1 MNTVNAAQFHALNPN
16 QQLRVMTWP
25 SNQNTVKVILP
36 YLATDLDVK
45 PHPTPREVLMTAKV
59 LFKLNPELELE
70 RPDDLDMYEVA
81 LVTDYSTKEIE
92 TVEVRGEPNT
102 FTLLIGHQK
111 TSGMVPLS
119 LVKVD
124 YYTPQTFSTFAEA
137 LEAAQKVA
145 MNSTVISLHYTD
157 YKGRV
162 YEVEITEIL

>member
-45 PHPTPREVLMTAKV
+45 PHPTPRETLMTAKV

-81 LVTDYSTKEIE
+81 LATDYSTKEIE
-92 TVEVRGEPNT
+92 VVEVRGEPNT

-111 TSGMVPLS
+111 TGGMIPLS

-124 YYTPQTFSTFAEA
+124 YTQQTFSTFAEA
-137 LEAAQKVA
+137 LDGVQKVGI
-145 MNSTVISLHYTD
+145 NSTVISLHYTD
-157 YKGRV
+157 HKGRV